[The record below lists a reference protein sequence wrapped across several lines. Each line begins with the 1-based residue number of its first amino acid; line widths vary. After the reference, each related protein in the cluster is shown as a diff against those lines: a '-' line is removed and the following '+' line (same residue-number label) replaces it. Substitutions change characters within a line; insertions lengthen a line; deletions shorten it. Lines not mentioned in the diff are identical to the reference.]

1 MTVQTKETQIGF
13 QGLGI
18 STSILEVLDKMNLE
32 TPTPIQKKSIPVT
45 ITGEDLIG
53 VAQTGTG
60 KTFAFG
66 IPMLERLPKMKG
78 AKGLILLPTRELA
91 SQVDESLKKLGSSL
105 GLRTALL
112 MGGQPY
118 GRQLQALRNN
128 PQIIIATPGRF
139 IDHGKRGTIKLKD
152 IKILVLDEADM
163 MLDMGF
169 LPQVEEILS
178 RIPKDRQTML
188 FSATMPSAI
197 VKLAANH
204 MALPV
209 SIEVA
214 PAGTTAEKVDQEMH
228 IMKKEDKPIYLE
240 KVLKEYTGSILVFT
254 RTKHNAKTLT
264 EDIKR
269 LGHNA
274 TEIHSNLSFGQ
285 RQTALAG
292 FKSRRYRVLIA
303 TDIAA
308 RGIDVSNIELVLNYD
323 LPDNS
328 EDYVHRIGRTGRAGS
343 AGKAISFAI
352 PSQWKDIQRIEKL
365 INKNLNLK
373 KFAELEQPKVYP
385 TRRFGR
391 RNNSRPNISNYKG
404 GTLNRGQR
412 SNRNTSLAKFKKM
425 S

>member
-1 MTVQTKETQIGF
+1 MGVGTP
-13 QGLGI
+13 
-18 STSILEVLDKMNLE
+18 ILKVLKSLE
-32 TPTPIQKKSIPVT
+32 IENPTPIQKKSIPVT
-45 ITGEDLIG
+45 LTGEDLIG

-60 KTFAFG
+60 KTYAFG

-91 SQVDESLKKLGSSL
+91 SQVDENLKKLGTSL

-118 GRQLQALRNN
+118 GRQLQALRND

-139 IDHGKRGTIKLKD
+139 IDHGKRGTIRLNN

-169 LPQVEEILS
+169 LPQVNEILEHL
-178 RIPKDRQTML
+178 PKERQTML

-209 SIEVA
+209 SVEVA

-228 IMKKEDKPIYLE
+228 VMKKEDKPLFLK
-240 KVLKEYTGSILVFT
+240 KVLDEYKGSVLVFT

-264 EDIKR
+264 QDIQSM
-269 LGHNA
+269 GHNA
-274 TEIHSNLSFGQ
+274 AEIHSNLTFIQ
-285 RQTALAG
+285 RQKALAG
-292 FKSRRYRVLIA
+292 FKSRKYRILIA

-308 RGIDVSNIELVLNYD
+308 RGIDISDIELVLNYD

-343 AGKAISFAI
+343 SGKAISFAL
-352 PSQWKDIQRIEKL
+352 PSQWQDIKRIEKL
-365 INKNLNLK
+365 INKNLALTK
-373 KFAELEQPKVYP
+373 YADLIEPKVQP
-385 TRRFGR
+385 RRFGR
-391 RNNSRPNISNYKG
+391 RNNSRSNFSNYRG
-404 GTLNRGQR
+404 GTRLNSGQR
-412 SNRNTSLAKFKKM
+412 SRRG
-425 S
+425 